1 MIINF
6 TREILSIILVTC
18 VYRSRLSDALV
29 YRPLLAREKF
39 ISTSFHG
46 SVTLSTSIEPWIE
59 SSDCVFIISL
69 KSIIVWKNE
78 IKVWIYYVPLRH
90 LPNEETLVIS
100 WSEAHYHSLCFSLMF
115 LPLFFLVKERIYI
128 IQIIKIEMFQRV
140 TLKMIIMIGI

>member
-78 IKVWIYYVPLRH
+78 IKVWIYVPLRH
-90 LPNEETLVIS
+90 LPNEETLFIS
-100 WSEAHYHSLCFSLMF
+100 WSEAHYHSLCFSLKS
-115 LPLFFLVKERIYI
+115 LSLFYSVKERIYI
-128 IQIIKIEMFQRV
+128 LIQKIEHKI
-140 TLKMIIMIGI
+140 LGENI